1 MKNIKTIVLD
11 TSVILKPLLKE
22 HGGEIVK
29 KIMYLKENFEL
40 SILVPDIF
48 RYEFM
53 NTIGRELDTG
63 IAEDAFMAFTERQ
76 VSIIPLALDLIK
88 KAFEITNKYPKVS
101 FYDAVYHALA
111 KAYNT
116 DFITADHRYY
126 EQTKKEGN
134 IKLLEDLK
142 LQT

>member
-1 MKNIKTIVLD
+1 MLNIKTIVVD
-11 TSVILKPLLKE
+11 ASVILKPILREDGKE
-22 HGGEIVK
+22 LVEK
-29 KIMYLKENFEL
+29 MNYLKDNYEL

-53 NTIGRELDTG
+53 NIAGRGLDSQT
-63 IAEDAFMAFTERQ
+63 AEAAFLSFTERQ
-76 VSIIPLALDLIK
+76 VSIIPLAFDLMQI
-88 KAFEITNKYPKVS
+88 AFEITNKYPKVS

-134 IKLLEDLK
+134 VKLLEDLK
-142 LQT
+142 L